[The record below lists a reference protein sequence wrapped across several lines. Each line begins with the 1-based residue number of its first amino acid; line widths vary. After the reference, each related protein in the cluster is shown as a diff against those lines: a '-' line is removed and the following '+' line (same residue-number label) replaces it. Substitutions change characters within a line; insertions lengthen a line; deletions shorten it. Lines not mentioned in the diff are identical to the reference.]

1 MGRPEVVGLLTTPLS
16 LVRVPLQLSLKAWE
30 VGLSTAAEAARIG
43 SELLDP
49 EHGAPEAD
57 IARRTADANG
67 FPEEAAVVVE
77 EPPVVVEEP
86 PVVVEEP
93 EAPLVPDAPPPVP
106 DALIPDHVDADA
118 VLVAEAA
125 EEGAEEG
132 AGAELHVEAP
142 WEGYDHMTAG
152 EIRDR
157 LVAASP
163 AEAAAVELY
172 EGTHRNRRTVLDA
185 AERALRG

>member
-1 MGRPEVVGLLTTPLS
+1 MGRPEVVGLLNTPLS

-49 EHGAPEAD
+49 DRGAPEAD
-57 IARRTADANG
+57 FARRTADANG

-77 EPPVVVEEP
+77 EPRVVVEKPEP
-86 PVVVEEP
+86 
-93 EAPLVPDAPPPVP
+93 PLVPDAPPPVP

-125 EEGAEEG
+125 EEGAEDG
-132 AGAELHVEAP
+132 AGAELHVESP

-172 EGTHRNRRTVLDA
+172 EGTRRKRRTVLDA